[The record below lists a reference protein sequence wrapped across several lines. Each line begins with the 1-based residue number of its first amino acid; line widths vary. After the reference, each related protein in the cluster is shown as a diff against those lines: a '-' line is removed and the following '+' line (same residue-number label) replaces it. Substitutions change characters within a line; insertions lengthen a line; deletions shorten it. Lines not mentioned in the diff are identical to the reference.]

1 MFSQNVWL
9 LHIEI
14 NDLVGFPPVTDE
26 HLTLERAL
34 GPGIVEVGQG
44 AVGLEVGSVAA
55 VCYLHIGNV
64 LILRHE
70 EP

>member
-1 MFSQNVWL
+1 MFSQNV
-9 LHIEI
+9 
-14 NDLVGFPPVTDE
+14 GFPPVPDE
-26 HLTLERAL
+26 HLNLERAL
-34 GPGIVEVGQG
+34 GPGIVVVGQG
-44 AVGLEVGSVAA
+44 AVDIDVGSVAA